1 MFISNDD
8 YTDLTSFIYKKSG
21 IKFEDKKRYFINK
34 RVEKR
39 LSEMNIDNVRDY
51 LRFLKFKDDGTE
63 FQSLMNLLTVNE
75 TYFFREFGTLET
87 FAEHCLR
94 EITEKKAAQND
105 FNIRIWSAGCS
116 TGEEPYTLAII
127 VREMLDDLHKWNVSI
142 LASDID
148 ENVLEKA
155 VEAKYDDRSL
165 KDVPD
170 EYFKKYFTTSG
181 GQHTPN
187 SDVRKMVTFEHL
199 NLMDRVQMRKKRG
212 FDFIFCRNVL
222 IYFDEISR
230 KQVVDH
236 YYISMNRG
244 GYIFLG
250 HSESVGRITTAFSMK
265 RMGSSVVYYKG

>member
-1 MFISNDD
+1 MFINNDD
-8 YTDLTSFIYKKSG
+8 YIDLTAFIYKKSG

-39 LSEMNIDNVRDY
+39 LIEMNIDNVRDY
-51 LRFLKFKDDGTE
+51 LRFLKFKDNGDE

-75 TYFFREFGTLET
+75 TYFFREFSTLET
-87 FAEHCLR
+87 FAEHCLQ
-94 EITEKKAAQND
+94 EIAERKAASGD
-105 FNIRIWSAGCS
+105 KSIRIWSAGCS

-127 VREMLDDLHKWNVSI
+127 VREMLDNLSGWDVRI

-148 ENVLEKA
+148 ENVLAKA
-155 VEAKYDDRSL
+155 QNARYDDRSL
-165 KDVPD
+165 KDMPD
-170 EYFKKYFTTSG
+170 EYYSKYFIRSDG
-181 GQHTPN
+181 YHTPVKE
-187 SDVRKMVTFEHL
+187 VRNMVSFEHL
-199 NLMDRVQMRKKRG
+199 NLMDKEAMRRKRG

-222 IYFDEISR
+222 IYFDDLSR

-236 YYISMNRG
+236 YYIAMNKG

>member
-8 YTDLTSFIYKKSG
+8 YVDLTAFIYKKSG

-39 LSEMNIDNVRDY
+39 LNELSMESVRDY
-51 LRFLKFKDDGTE
+51 LRFLKFKDNGDE
-63 FQSLMNLLTVNE
+63 FQALMNLLTVNE
-75 TYFFREFGTLET
+75 TYFFREFSTLET
-87 FAEHCLR
+87 FAEHCLM
-94 EITEKKAAQND
+94 EIAERKAEARDNT
-105 FNIRIWSAGCS
+105 IRIWSAGCS

-127 VREMLDDLHKWNVSI
+127 AREMLDIHNWNVEI
-142 LASDID
+142 HASDID

-155 VEAKYDDRSL
+155 LEAKYDDRSL

-170 EYFKKYFTTSG
+170 EYYKKYFTTSG
-181 GQHTPN
+181 GFHSPVPE
-187 SDVRKMVTFEHL
+187 VRKMVRFEHL
-199 NLMDRVQMRKKRG
+199 NLMDRMNMRKKRG

-236 YYISMNRG
+236 YYLSMNRG

-265 RMGSSVVYYKG
+265 RMGNNVVYYKG

>member
-1 MFISNDD
+1 MFINNDD
-8 YTDLTSFIYKKSG
+8 YIDLTAFIYKKSG

-39 LSEMNIDNVRDY
+39 LIEMNIDNVRDY
-51 LRFLKFKDDGTE
+51 LRFLKFKDNGDE

-75 TYFFREFGTLET
+75 TYFFREFSTLET
-87 FAEHCLR
+87 FAEHCLQ
-94 EITEKKAAQND
+94 EIAERKAASGD
-105 FNIRIWSAGCS
+105 KNIRIWSAGCS

-127 VREMLDDLHKWNVSI
+127 VREMLDNLSGWDVRI

-148 ENVLEKA
+148 ENVLAKA
-155 VEAKYDDRSL
+155 QNARYDDRSL
-165 KDVPD
+165 KDMPD
-170 EYFKKYFTTSG
+170 EYYSKYFIRSDG
-181 GQHTPN
+181 YHTPVKE
-187 SDVRKMVTFEHL
+187 VRNMVSFEHL
-199 NLMDRVQMRKKRG
+199 NLMDKDAMRRKRG

-222 IYFDEISR
+222 IYFDDLSR

-236 YYISMNRG
+236 YYIAMNKG

>member
-8 YTDLTSFIYKKSG
+8 YTDLTAFIYKKSG

-39 LSEMNIDNVRDY
+39 LNEMGLETVRDY
-51 LRFLKFKDDGTE
+51 LRFLKFKDDGDE

-87 FAEHCLR
+87 FAEHCLT
-94 EITEKKAAQND
+94 EITERKAAAND
-105 FNIRIWSAGCS
+105 YNLRIWSAGCS

-127 VREMLDDLHKWNVSI
+127 VREMLENLPRWNVEI

-148 ENVLEKA
+148 ENVLAKA
-155 VEAKYDDRSL
+155 IDAKYDDRSL

-170 EYFKKYFTTSG
+170 EYYKKYFKTAG
-181 GQHTPN
+181 GQHVPTPE
-187 SDVRKMVTFEHL
+187 VRNMVTFEHL
-199 NLMDRVQMRKKRG
+199 NLMDRVMMRKKRG

-265 RMGSSVVYYKG
+265 RMGNNVVYYKG

>member
-8 YTDLTSFIYKKSG
+8 YTDLTAFIYKKSG

-39 LSEMNIDNVRDY
+39 LIEMGLEGVRDY
-51 LRFLKFKDDGTE
+51 LRFLKFKDDGEE
-63 FQSLMNLLTVNE
+63 FQALMNLLTVNE
-75 TYFFREFGTLET
+75 TYFFREFSTLET
-87 FAEHCLR
+87 FAEHCLSEVAER
-94 EITEKKAAQND
+94 KRAAGD
-105 FNIRIWSAGCS
+105 KSLRIWSAGCS

-127 VREMLDDLHKWNVSI
+127 IREMLDNLGDWDI
-142 LASDID
+142 DITASDID
-148 ENVLEKA
+148 ENVLSRA
-155 VEAKYDDRSL
+155 AEAKYDDRSL

-170 EYFKKYFTTSG
+170 EYFRKYFTTSNG
-181 GQHTPN
+181 THTPVKAVK
-187 SDVRKMVTFEHL
+187 DMVHFEHL
-199 NLMDRVQMRKKRG
+199 NLMDRVLMRKKRYY
-212 FDFIFCRNVL
+212 DFIFCRNVL
-222 IYFDEISR
+222 IYFDDISR

-236 YYISMNRG
+236 FYISMNKG